1 MFVVTADQIGSRR
14 GVDLVPDLLA
24 NLAMR
29 TWPDVALPF
38 VRTVGDEVQ
47 GVLTSA
53 ETALDVVLH
62 LVRLGEWSVGLGI
75 GPGLLGATAPE
86 SSGEAFILAR
96 TAVERAKG
104 RGLPAPVA
112 NEAGDAPRAREAA
125 PLVHLLASVVA
136 GRSAATWRVLDAFD
150 ESDGGGAERSGT
162 RVADLLGIS
171 PQAVSKHRRESL
183 VETERAARPAIA
195 RLLTELDG

>member
-1 MFVVTADQIGSRR
+1 M
-14 GVDLVPDLLA
+14 PDLLA
-24 NLAMR
+24 RLSAK
-29 TWPDVALPF
+29 PSDAVVLPF

-47 GVLTSA
+47 GVLADA
-53 ETALDVVLH
+53 EAALDVLLD
-62 LVRLGEWSVGLGI
+62 LVRLGEWSVGLGV
-75 GPGLLGATAPE
+75 GAAVLGATAPE

-104 RGLPAPVA
+104 RGLPVPVA
-112 NEAGDAPRAREAA
+112 VESGDVEGATRVE
-125 PLVHLLASVVA
+125 PLIHLVALVVA

-150 ESDGGGAERSGT
+150 EREADGSERTGT
-162 RVADLLGIS
+162 RVAELLTIS

-195 RLLTELDG
+195 RLLSELDAE